1 MTSKN
6 THRIRQLYWLTDQT
20 MTQALAEMDLTASQ
34 GSAMA
39 FISHQSQP
47 PLTKDF
53 EETFNLSHSC
63 ASGILNRLKKKAFI
77 QFQLDPQDK
86 RCKRIYILPKG
97 QQCHAHMHKTM
108 DHINQQMVQDFTDEE
123 QALFSQLLDRAIAN
137 MGNKHTLPLSKEE
150 TETK

>member
-1 MTSKN
+1 
-6 THRIRQLYWLTDQT
+6 
-20 MTQALAEMDLTASQ
+20 MTQSLAEMDLTASQ

-47 PLTKDF
+47 PLAKDF
-53 EETFNLSHSC
+53 EETFDLSHSC
-63 ASGILNRLKKKAFI
+63 ASGILSRLEKKDFI
-77 QFQLDPQDK
+77 RFQVDPQDK

-108 DHINQQMVQDFTDEE
+108 DRINQQMVQGFTPEE

-137 MGNKHTLPLSKEE
+137 MGNKHALPLSKEE